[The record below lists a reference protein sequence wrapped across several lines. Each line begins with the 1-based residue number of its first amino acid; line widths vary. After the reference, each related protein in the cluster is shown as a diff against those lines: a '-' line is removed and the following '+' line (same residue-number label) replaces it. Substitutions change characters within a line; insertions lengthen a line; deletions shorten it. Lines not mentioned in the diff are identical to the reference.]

1 MGYMVLDEYGYLQDV
16 FVILRYGLME
26 AVMT

>member
-1 MGYMVLDEYGYLQDV
+1 MGYMVLDEYGNLQDV
-16 FVILRYGLME
+16 FIVLQYGLME